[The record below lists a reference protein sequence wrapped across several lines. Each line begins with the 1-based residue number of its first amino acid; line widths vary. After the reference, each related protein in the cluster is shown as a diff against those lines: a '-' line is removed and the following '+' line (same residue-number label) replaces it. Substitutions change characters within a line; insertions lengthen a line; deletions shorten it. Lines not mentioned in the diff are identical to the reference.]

1 MEGKKTPSSRRKSED
16 SNSQIKQ
23 AEDSFYSFKYAYTP
37 FDEMKEQGEYNFYGI
52 IYDASFPKE
61 EENYALLPGAKN
73 PLAKKKCLLKLI
85 KRKSI

>member
-37 FDEMKEQGEYNFYGI
+37 FDEMKEQGEYNM
-52 IYDASFPKE
+52 
-61 EENYALLPGAKN
+61 LLSQ
-73 PLAKKKCLLKLI
+73 KKKKIMPFSLDKKIHFLNI
-85 KRKSI
+85 Q

>member
-23 AEDSFYSFKYAYTP
+23 AEDSFYSLKYAYTP

-52 IYDASFPKE
+52 IYDASFQ
-61 EENYALLPGAKN
+61 
-73 PLAKKKCLLKLI
+73 KKKKIMPFSLVQKILYLNI
-85 KRKSI
+85 Q